1 MPTKRSPNSERI
13 WAMRDRSVSPPSRNR
28 ARAMRLAP
36 TDAERKLWWHL
47 RHRLAVQGSHFRRQ
61 VRLGHYIVDFAC
73 HQLRVAI
80 EIDGGQHAEQ
90 VARDARRT
98 KFLESQGY
106 RVLRF
111 WNNEVLANTD
121 GVLEVIHSAILATPT
136 PTPPHK
142 GEGKEERP

>member
-13 WAMRDRSVSPPSRNR
+13 WAIRDRSVSQPNCNR

-36 TDAERKLWWHL
+36 TDAERRLWWHL
-47 RHRLAVQGSHFRRQ
+47 RHRLAVQRSHFRRQ

-111 WNNEVLANTD
+111 WNNEVLANID
-121 GVLEVIHSAILATPT
+121 GGLEVIHSAILATPT

>member
-13 WAMRDRSVSPPSRNR
+13 WAIRDRSVSQPNCNR

-36 TDAERKLWWHL
+36 TDAERRLWWHL
-47 RHRLAVQGSHFRRQ
+47 RHRLAVQRSHFRRQ

-80 EIDGGQHAEQ
+80 EIDCGQHAEQ
-90 VARDARRT
+90 VARDARRA

-111 WNNEVLANTD
+111 WNNEVLANID

>member
-13 WAMRDRSVSPPSRNR
+13 WAIRDRSVSQPNCNR

-36 TDAERKLWWHL
+36 TDAERRLWWHL
-47 RHRLAVQGSHFRRQ
+47 RHRLAVQRSHFRRQ

-111 WNNEVLANTD
+111 WNNEVLANID

>member
-1 MPTKRSPNSERI
+1 MPMKRSSNNERI
-13 WAMRDRSVSPPSRNR
+13 WAMRDRSVSQPNRNR

-36 TDAERKLWWHL
+36 TDAERRLWWHL
-47 RHRLAVQGSHFRRQ
+47 RHRLAVQRSHFRRQ

-73 HQLRVAI
+73 HELRVAI

-98 KFLESQGY
+98 KFLESRGY

-111 WNNEVLANTD
+111 WNDEVLANID